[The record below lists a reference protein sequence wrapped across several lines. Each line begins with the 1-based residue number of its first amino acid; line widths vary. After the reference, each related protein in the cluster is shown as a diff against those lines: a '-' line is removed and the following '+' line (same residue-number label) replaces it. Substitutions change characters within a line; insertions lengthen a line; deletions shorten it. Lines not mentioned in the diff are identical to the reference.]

1 MPREQY
7 HASLNK
13 KQKRRLN
20 EISSTFFYGADKG
33 SRTLLSGLGSRRS
46 TANTQY
52 RYQIALNGTHFP
64 LKSRCKVKYYIFLTM
79 CYVRIIIIKHFG
91 V

>member
-46 TANTQY
+46 TDEPYPHVLYNSIPGFCFQVLSKDH
-52 RYQIALNGTHFP
+52 QGSSNSLI
-64 LKSRCKVKYYIFLTM
+64 VMFLL
-79 CYVRIIIIKHFG
+79 
-91 V
+91 

>member
-1 MPREQY
+1 MKYLQPSFMERIKGVEPSFQAWEAGVLPMN
-7 HASLNK
+7 HI
-13 KQKRRLN
+13 RM
-20 EISSTFFYGADKG
+20 FFCFQV
-33 SRTLLSGLGSRRS
+33 LS
-46 TANTQY
+46 NTQY